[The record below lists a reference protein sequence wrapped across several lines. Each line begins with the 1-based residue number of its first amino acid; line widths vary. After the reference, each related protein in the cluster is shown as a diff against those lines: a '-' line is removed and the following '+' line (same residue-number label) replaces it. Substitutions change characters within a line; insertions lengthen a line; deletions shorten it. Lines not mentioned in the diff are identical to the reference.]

1 MSQLKPYHDFT
12 GNSKRMSCQLVFFVA
27 FLFPQHHDAARRQ
40 SYAKIVQGERNFR
53 ASECRAELVRAMP
66 SAAENVKK

>member
-1 MSQLKPYHDFT
+1 MILRVIVNECRVSL
-12 GNSKRMSCQLVFFVA
+12 FFVA

-53 ASECRAELVRAMP
+53 ASECRAERVRAMP
-66 SAAENVKK
+66 SAAENL